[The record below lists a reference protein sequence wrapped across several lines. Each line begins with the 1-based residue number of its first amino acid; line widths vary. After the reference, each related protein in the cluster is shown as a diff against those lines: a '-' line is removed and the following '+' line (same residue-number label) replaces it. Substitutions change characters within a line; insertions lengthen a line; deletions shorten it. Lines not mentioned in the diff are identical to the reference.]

1 MQDLIT
7 RKKLSDEVRTR
18 IEDMIRSDRY
28 PEGSLLP
35 SERDLMTMFG
45 VGRPSVREALFA
57 LETMGLVRIVNGE
70 RPRVT
75 RPTPRSMIER
85 LSGTARLLLEQPDG
99 IEHFEQMRLF
109 LEIGIA
115 RHAAEHAT
123 DDQIAT
129 LRDALEENRRMI
141 PKVVGF
147 AQTDVAFHRVLMG
160 IPGNPIFTSV
170 HEALVEWLI
179 DQRIHIGNA
188 ELENQRSFE
197 GHRLV
202 VEAIERRDPEA
213 AGTLMRVHL
222 SDAQRKYN
230 IQRNRRDV

>member
-1 MQDLIT
+1 
-7 RKKLSDEVRTR
+7 
-18 IEDMIRSDRY
+18 
-28 PEGSLLP
+28 
-35 SERDLMTMFG
+35 
-45 VGRPSVREALFA
+45 
-57 LETMGLVRIVNGE
+57 
-70 RPRVT
+70 
-75 RPTPRSMIER
+75 MIER